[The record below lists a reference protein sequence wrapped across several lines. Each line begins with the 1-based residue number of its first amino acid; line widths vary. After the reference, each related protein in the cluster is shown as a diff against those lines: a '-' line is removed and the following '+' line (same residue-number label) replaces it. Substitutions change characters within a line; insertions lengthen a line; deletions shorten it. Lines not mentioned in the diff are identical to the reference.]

1 MCKVRV
7 SSTAAADIVA
17 LPGCRAAVAAVA
29 AEAADAAAPRGVA
42 SAAVARP
49 PGRASAVASA
59 AARGRLWRACGVVET
74 VELATND
81 FTADGYVE
89 RRGCNTP
96 RGRAVVSQHC
106 ASGASSAHGS
116 VNSGAGSNEQGIK
129 TEGHA
134 ASVRKTAVKQEHRK
148 RKYEDVEDVT
158 DAVINAKRQ
167 KKDREFHLKEME
179 SKFQSAERCAR
190 QGNRFMLDLYVESA
204 SAHGKNTGVEVATIN
219 ARVSK
224 IQALLGNEHN
234 YHLKEMESEFQSAE
248 RYARQGNRK
257 MLDLYVERASKHATA
272 VGLYIAA
279 RVAAVRNSFGLDA
292 PTRTR
297 APAFKREM
305 KAEPVAGEA
314 ARVKR
319 SRGPVAG
326 DGGENGSV
334 GSADVVVER
343 VLTVPEQ
350 SRERYERAV
359 AAGNVVDL
367 TAGAADRT

>member
-1 MCKVRV
+1 
-7 SSTAAADIVA
+7 
-17 LPGCRAAVAAVA
+17 
-29 AEAADAAAPRGVA
+29 
-42 SAAVARP
+42 
-49 PGRASAVASA
+49 
-59 AARGRLWRACGVVET
+59 
-74 VELATND
+74 
-81 FTADGYVE
+81 
-89 RRGCNTP
+89 
-96 RGRAVVSQHC
+96 
-106 ASGASSAHGS
+106 

-204 SAHGKNTGVEVATIN
+204 SAHGKNTGVEVATINARVSKIQALLGNEHNYYLKEMESKFQSAERYARQGNRFMLDYYVESASVHGKNAGVEVATIN

-326 DGGENGSV
+326 DGGENGSA